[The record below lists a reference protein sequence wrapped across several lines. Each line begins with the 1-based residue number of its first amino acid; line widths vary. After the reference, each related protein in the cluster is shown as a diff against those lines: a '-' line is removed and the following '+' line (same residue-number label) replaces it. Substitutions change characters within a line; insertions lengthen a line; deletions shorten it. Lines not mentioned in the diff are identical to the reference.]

1 MKSFDIKTKIYFG
14 DNAIGRL
21 KEIPYKRVLI
31 ITDKFFSGN
40 ELLRLVTQPLA
51 ETGKEYRVFND
62 VVPDPPVEK
71 IVGGVKVVLD
81 YKPDCLI
88 AIGGGSVIDSAKAI
102 REFSVKMD
110 ESEKIALI
118 AIPTTSGTGSEVTAF
133 SVITDSVH
141 HIKYPLVS
149 ESMLPEEAIL
159 DEEFVKSVPPNVTAE
174 TTTNFLPPWRK
185 RQSRYAAHFCF
196 EPISTATIGMRA
208 ARCMLHPVWLV
219 WLSIRR
225 RSV

>member
-1 MKSFDIKTKIYFG
+1 M
-14 DNAIGRL
+14 
-21 KEIPYKRVLI
+21 
-31 ITDKFFSGN
+31 
-40 ELLRLVTQPLA
+40 
-51 ETGKEYRVFND
+51 
-62 VVPDPPVEK
+62 
-71 IVGGVKVVLD
+71 KVVLD

-159 DEEFVKSVPPNVTAE
+159 DEEFVKSVPPNVTADTGMDVLTHAVE
-174 TTTNFLPPWRK
+174 AYTSINNNEFSAALAEKAIGFQFGVARFESRNGASAWCKFPYSARARK
-185 RQSRYAAHFCF
+185 CNVTSSHHRVQ
-196 EPISTATIGMRA
+196 
-208 ARCMLHPVWLV
+208 
-219 WLSIRR
+219 
-225 RSV
+225 